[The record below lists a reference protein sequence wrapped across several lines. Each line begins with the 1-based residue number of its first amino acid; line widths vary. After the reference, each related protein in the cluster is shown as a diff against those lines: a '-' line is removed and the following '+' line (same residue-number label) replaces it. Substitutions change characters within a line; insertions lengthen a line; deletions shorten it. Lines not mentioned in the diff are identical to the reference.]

1 MKQVLVALVEDKP
14 GVVNRIASL
23 FRRRNFNLES
33 IVAGHSETPNASRLT
48 IVTDEE
54 ENLRRNIIRRNL
66 LKLVN
71 VIDVVDVTERPCVIR
86 EQALIK
92 VRAEAAARGEIGDLI
107 KIYRAHIV
115 DVSPESLIQEVTG
128 EPEKID
134 SMIEVLA
141 PYEVIEV
148 MRTGKV
154 AMTRGAENPT
164 DQEVIDQ
171 WKHSNGN
178 AGK

>member
-33 IVAGHSETPNASRLT
+33 IVAGHSETPHASRLT

-92 VRAEAAARGEIGDLI
+92 VRAEATARGEIGDLI

-115 DVSPESLIQEVTG
+115 DVSPESLILEVTG

-154 AMTRGAENPT
+154 AMTRGAENPV

-171 WKHSNGN
+171 WKHGNGN